1 MVGSHSKVSDSH
13 LTPKHSSPG
22 TVLSDVYWKRAR
34 LSEGQKSV
42 RAVCSATFSRM
53 TITHKAGFKSPH
65 SFHLFHV
72 TAHSPNPT
80 KQKKHLLIHVTGW
93 GVTQRHELS
102 NNVTCS

>member
-1 MVGSHSKVSDSH
+1 MVGSHTKVSESH

-22 TVLSDVYWKRAR
+22 LSSVTCTGNEQGF
-34 LSEGQKSV
+34 EGQKSV
-42 RAVCSATFSRM
+42 RAVCSDTSSRM
-53 TITHKAGFKSPH
+53 TTTHKAGSKSPH
-65 SFHLFHV
+65 SFHLFHA
-72 TAHSPNPT
+72 TACSPNPT